1 MPSISKK
8 FVDVNPNFT
17 KHPVTG
23 DIGVLKNEDAIKQS
37 VKNIVMIQLGE
48 KFFNPLFGTSSN
60 NLLFENYDSILADQL
75 AVEIEDA
82 INSYEPRVTFDN
94 IELFDDIPN
103 NSIKF
108 NINYTIIGSPLDQ
121 QAIRLILEK
130 V

>member
-94 IELFDDIPN
+94 IEFFDDIPN

>member
-23 DIGVLKNEDAIKQS
+23 DIGVLKNEDAIKQA
-37 VKNIVMIQLGE
+37 VKNIVMVQLGE

-60 NLLFENYDSILADQL
+60 NLLFENYDSILVDQL

-82 INSYEPRVTFDN
+82 INLYEPRVTFDN

>member
-37 VKNIVMIQLGE
+37 VKNIVMTQLGE

-60 NLLFENYDSILADQL
+60 SLLFENYDSILADQL

>member
-17 KHPVTG
+17 RHPVTG

-37 VKNIVMIQLGE
+37 VKNIVMTQLGE
-48 KFFNPLFGTSSN
+48 KFFDPLFGTSSN
-60 NLLFENYDSILADQL
+60 GLLFENFNSIVSDRLAL
-75 AVEIEDA
+75 EIEDA
-82 INSYEPRVTFDN
+82 IKFYEPRVTFD
-94 IELFDDIPN
+94 DIDIFEDVRN

-108 NINYTIIGSPLDQ
+108 NVNFTIIGSPLDQ
-121 QAIRLILEK
+121 QSISLILEK

>member
-37 VKNIVMIQLGE
+37 VKNIVMVQLGE

-82 INSYEPRVTFDN
+82 INSYEPRVTFDS